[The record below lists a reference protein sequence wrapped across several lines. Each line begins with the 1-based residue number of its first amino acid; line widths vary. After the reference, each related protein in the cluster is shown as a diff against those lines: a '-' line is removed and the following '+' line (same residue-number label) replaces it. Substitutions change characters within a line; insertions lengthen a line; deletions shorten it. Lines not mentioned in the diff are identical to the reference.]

1 MDTLQTNKSQ
11 PIVMVV
17 DDNPDNL
24 NVVADLLSNDYSIR
38 AAPSGYRA
46 LELLQQNILPDL
58 ILLDV
63 MMPGMDGYQ
72 VLKHIKDIPAAR
84 HIPIIFLTALD
95 STRDEEMGLDAGAV
109 DYITKPIRP
118 SILMARVKTHLE
130 LKQARDILDKH
141 NEDLEHEVEKRMQ
154 ENEQIKN
161 VATRALARLAET
173 RDNETG
179 RHILRTSLY
188 VRALA
193 KILQKMPSFQLVLTD
208 KTIDLMAN
216 SAPLHD
222 IGKVGIPDRIL
233 QKLGKLTDEE
243 WAIMKTHA
251 ELGARAIEQA
261 EKDTET
267 SLTFLMIGKEIAHWH
282 HEKWDGTGYPDGL
295 KWNEIPLSAKLMAI
309 ADVFDALINK
319 RVYKEAFSF
328 EEAKKIMRAG
338 RGNHFDP
345 VLLDAFIEN
354 YDEFIAI
361 ANLHRDPSLS
371 NETRNTSSGLST

>member
-1 MDTLQTNKSQ
+1 MITMTTFDKNASQ

-24 NVVADLLSNDYSIR
+24 NVVADLLSNEYSIR
-38 AAPSGYRA
+38 AIPSGYRA
-46 LELLQQNILPDL
+46 IEYLQQGALPDL

-72 VLKHIKDIPAAR
+72 VLKQIKEIPTTR
-84 HIPIIFLTALD
+84 NIPIIFLTALD
-95 STRDEEMGLDAGAV
+95 STRDEEMGLEAGAV

-130 LKQARDILDKH
+130 LKEVRDRLGRLNENLEQEVAR
-141 NEDLEHEVEKRMQ
+141 RMQ

-161 VATRALARLAET
+161 VGIRALARLAEI
-173 RDNETG
+173 RDKETG

-193 KILQKMPSFQLVLTD
+193 KILQKMPSFQLELTD
-208 KTIDLMAN
+208 KTIDLIAN

-233 QKLGKLTDEE
+233 LKPGKLTDEE
-243 WAIMKTHA
+243 WAVMKTHA

-267 SLTFLMIGKEIAHWH
+267 SLTFLRIGKEIAHWH
-282 HEKWDGTGYPDGL
+282 HEKWDGSGYPDGL
-295 KWNEIPLSAKLMAI
+295 KWNEIPLSSKLMAI
-309 ADVFDALINK
+309 ADVFDALVNA
-319 RVYKEAFSF
+319 RVYKRAFSF
-328 EEAKKIMRAG
+328 EEAKKIMLAG
-338 RGNHFDP
+338 RGHHFDP
-345 VLLDAFIEN
+345 VLLDAFISN
-354 YDEFIAI
+354 YEEFVAI
-361 ANLHRDPSLS
+361 ATIHRD
-371 NETRNTSSGLST
+371 